1 MSKLQKNTPAIPP
14 LPSYP
19 CRDDGISLV
28 EITKI
33 LIKHR
38 RLMTIVFIITL
49 VAAVVFTFVQP
60 KKYEYITIYTM
71 AESDVGQPLENAA
84 TLKAKLES
92 LYVPE
97 LVESFLQKH
106 NLERLPFK
114 FTINNPDSSN
124 LITIETTSVEKNKE
138 QLQELHKALAAK
150 MLEKQNNII
159 KRKTA
164 LMEEQIES
172 AQEQIQLA
180 TELNFSKAGELI
192 ASNTSQANALHT
204 QINSFEKGRITTIAK
219 PSLEPKNLSKK
230 VTLVMGVILGIILSL
245 LAVLGQEFMKKLR
258 VATNE
263 D

>member
-1 MSKLQKNTPAIPP
+1 MSKLQRNNPAIPP

-19 CRDDGISLV
+19 YRDAGISLV

-33 LIKHR
+33 LLKYR
-38 RLMTIVFIITL
+38 RLIMMVFIITL
-49 VAAVVFTFVQP
+49 VAAVVFAFVQP
-60 KKYEYITIYTM
+60 KKYEYTTIYTM
-71 AESDVGQPLENAA
+71 AESNVGQPLESAA
-84 TLKAKLES
+84 TLKAKLEI
-92 LYVPE
+92 LYVTE

-106 NLERLPFK
+106 KLERLPFK

-138 QLQELHKALAAK
+138 QLQELHKALIEK

-164 LMEEQIES
+164 LIEEQIES

-180 TELNFSKAGELI
+180 TERNFSKAGELI
-192 ASNTSQANALHT
+192 ASNTSQINALHT

-230 VTLVMGVILGIILSL
+230 VTLVMGIVLGIILAL
-245 LAVLGQEFMKKLR
+245 LAVLGQEFMKQLR
-258 VATNE
+258 VATNKE
-263 D
+263 

>member
-1 MSKLQKNTPAIPP
+1 
-14 LPSYP
+14 
-19 CRDDGISLV
+19 
-28 EITKI
+28 
-33 LIKHR
+33 
-38 RLMTIVFIITL
+38 
-49 VAAVVFTFVQP
+49 
-60 KKYEYITIYTM
+60 
-71 AESDVGQPLENAA
+71 
-84 TLKAKLES
+84 
-92 LYVPE
+92 
-97 LVESFLQKH
+97 
-106 NLERLPFK
+106 
-114 FTINNPDSSN
+114 
-124 LITIETTSVEKNKE
+124 
-138 QLQELHKALAAK
+138 
-150 MLEKQNNII
+150 EKQNNII

-230 VTLVMGVILGIILSL
+230 VILVIGVILGIILSL